1 MLIRTIC
8 SSLLYLQPFYILI
21 LLWKTAMN
29 FLTNQEVFCSF
40 AFWLYENNCL
50 VTTGRCSM
58 KKRWTKQQHSC
69 NFTWAAGNV
78 ALFPR
83 ELKVMMGQGHSHTI
97 QLMPTPDGDLSGD
110 VAVEMV
116 GMGHGGKCREWHN
129 WCIGVISKD
138 SQCSCSQSFHLP
150 LCEREMVLNNKLHLY
165 LQKTQTE
172 PTAFF
177 CIPT

>member
-1 MLIRTIC
+1 
-8 SSLLYLQPFYILI
+8 
-21 LLWKTAMN
+21 
-29 FLTNQEVFCSF
+29 
-40 AFWLYENNCL
+40 
-50 VTTGRCSM
+50 
-58 KKRWTKQQHSC
+58 
-69 NFTWAAGNV
+69 
-78 ALFPR
+78 
-83 ELKVMMGQGHSHTI
+83 MMGEGHSHTI